1 MSINSKRPKVT
12 AEAGRALWTELLARV
27 ATPNDRHAEQ
37 FLHWII
43 ESMVIDL
50 INTRIVSDDVFAQSL
65 GERIQKL
72 FEAERSRGGPSLTA

>member
-12 AEAGRALWTELLARV
+12 AEAGRELWMELLRRV
-27 ATPNDRHAEQ
+27 GNPTDRDAEV
-37 FLHWII
+37 FMHWII